1 MGTTTAE
8 GQSCSRNLLSCKM
21 SSLRLL
27 SLMNAFEDE
36 EEEKPQKLRGTVPKY
51 PATGPL
57 DEGSADNWMTWDG
70 DFRTYAGINKLT
82 KLLEPPYY
90 GQVQLPPH
98 IANGPQ
104 DPGPTPREPT
114 KLTEDELKDGEL
126 VRAYELA
133 LENYK
138 TMTELRNAYTKHMES
153 IKDDMKNIWKPRFEL
168 YQYKQLNLRL
178 CLQEAVE
185 ANEAM
190 KIETR
195 KVDSHSLSCGT
206 DTYLAMRQAATNPI
220 GVDVN
225 NEDTI
230 EEQQAHVLGRITPM
244 ADTAA
249 VRKFIDGYTVYYYNM
264 WCKLFTPTPQSPT
277 PWCDRVPET
286 LIVKTISTNL
296 PAEPTWDSFVQNIAG
311 DLAAWKEEFKNTRC
325 FPILRGYLKAMKL
338 ACNRVLRREDAV
350 HANPTPAVG
359 PNGKPLKCYYC
370 VKAGVPEGPA
380 TAHLSFEC
388 PNRKKKNKTKRAN
401 GKSGGGGG
409 RNKPGPSKNRP
420 CDLCGA
426 HDHWKADCPQKKLE
440 AELAVMKREAKLAAL
455 KVEIDMMKAEKVGAQ
470 LAVHAPA
477 PVPASAPAPAPA
489 MYTREQ
495 VLDFINAS
503 HRK

>member
-1 MGTTTAE
+1 
-8 GQSCSRNLLSCKM
+8 
-21 SSLRLL
+21 
-27 SLMNAFEDE
+27 MNAFDDE

-57 DEGSADNWMTWDG
+57 DAGSADDWMTWAG

-82 KLLEPPYY
+82 KLLEPPLY

-104 DPGPTPREPT
+104 DPGLMPDEPVEPT
-114 KLTEDELKDGEL
+114 EAELKAMTADEQL
-126 VRAYELA
+126 LTVQAYELK

-138 TMTELRNAYTKHMES
+138 TMVKLCADYDAHMKS

-178 CLQEAVE
+178 CLQEAVA

-190 KIETR
+190 QIETR
-195 KVDSHSLSCGT
+195 KVDSQSMSCGT

-230 EEQQAHVLGRITPM
+230 EEQQAHVLSRIVPM
-244 ADTAA
+244 ADTVA
-249 VRKFIDGYTVYYYNM
+249 VRKFIDEYTVYYYNM
-264 WCKLFTPTPQSPT
+264 WCKLFSPTPQNPT

-296 PAEPTWDSFVQNIAG
+296 PAEPTWDSFIQNIAG
-311 DLAAWKEEFKNTRC
+311 NLAAWKEEFKKTRC
-325 FPILRGYLKAMKL
+325 FPILREYLKAMRL

-350 HANPTPAVG
+350 HVNPAPALG
-359 PNGKPLKCYYC
+359 PNGKPLECYHC
-370 VKAGVPEGPA
+370 IKAGVPKGPA
-380 TAHLSFEC
+380 TAHVSYEC
-388 PNRKKKNKTKRAN
+388 PNRKKKGNKTKRAN
-401 GKSGGGGG
+401 GRTGKGGGKS
-409 RNKPGPSKNRP
+409 RPSKDRP
-420 CDLCGA
+420 CDVCGA
-426 HDHWKADCPQKKLE
+426 HDHWKSDCPQRKLQ
-440 AELAVMKREAKLAAL
+440 AELAGLEREAKLAAL
-455 KVEIDMMKAEKVGAQ
+455 KVEIDMMKSEKQSKQ
-470 LAVHAPA
+470 LAVH
-477 PVPASAPAPAPA
+477 VPALAPAPAPA
-489 MYTREQ
+489 PATYTREQ
-495 VLDFINAS
+495 VLDFIEAS

>member
-1 MGTTTAE
+1 
-8 GQSCSRNLLSCKM
+8 
-21 SSLRLL
+21 
-27 SLMNAFEDE
+27 MNAFDDE

-57 DEGSADNWMTWDG
+57 DAGSANDWMTWAG
-70 DFRTYAGINKLT
+70 DFKTYAGINRLT
-82 KLLEPPYY
+82 KLLEPPLY
-90 GQVQLPPH
+90 GQVQLPSY

-104 DPGPTPREPT
+104 DPGPMPDEPIEPT
-114 KLTEDELKDGEL
+114 EEELKDVSTAEQQQM
-126 VRAYELA
+126 VQAYALK

-138 TMTELRNAYTKHMES
+138 AMMELRAEYDKHMKS

-190 KIETR
+190 QAVTR
-195 KVDSHSLSCGT
+195 KVDSSSVSCGT

-220 GVDVN
+220 GIDVN

-230 EEQQAHVLGRITPM
+230 EEQQAQVLSRITPM

-249 VRKFIDGYTVYYYNM
+249 VRAFINSYTVYYYNM
-264 WCKLFTPTPQSPT
+264 WCKLFTPTPQNPM

-296 PAEPTWDSFVQNIAG
+296 PAEPTWDSFVQNVAR
-311 DLAAWKEEFKNTRC
+311 DLAAWKAEFAKTRC
-325 FPILRGYLKAMKL
+325 FGILREYLKAMEL

-350 HANPTPAVG
+350 HVNPAPALG
-359 PNGKPLKCYYC
+359 PNGKPLECYYC
-370 VKAGVPEGPA
+370 TKAGVPKGPA
-380 TAHLSFEC
+380 TAHLSYEC
-388 PNRKKKNKTKRAN
+388 PNRKKGNKTKRAEARAGN
-401 GKSGGGGG
+401 GKGRTGKSG
-409 RNKPGPSKNRP
+409 PSKKRP

-426 HDHWKADCPQKKLE
+426 HDHWKADCPQRKLE

-455 KVEIDMMKAEKVGAQ
+455 KVEVDMMKAEKQKAQ
-470 LAVHAPA
+470 LAVH
-477 PVPASAPAPAPA
+477 VPAPAPTA
-489 MYTREQ
+489 APAPEPVTCTREQ
-495 VLDFINAS
+495 VLDFIAAS